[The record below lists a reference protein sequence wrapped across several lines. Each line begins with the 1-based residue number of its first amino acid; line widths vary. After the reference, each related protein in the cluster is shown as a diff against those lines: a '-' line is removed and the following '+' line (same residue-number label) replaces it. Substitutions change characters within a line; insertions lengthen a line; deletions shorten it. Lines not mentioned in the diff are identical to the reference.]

1 MPAKHTSDFFGF
13 HISVSEGLLAGL
25 EYALKNDCQT
35 VQIFAGSKLSA
46 SLKDKTKY
54 DPETRLALKKYIS
67 TNNIHLFIH
76 SVYIINMCKY
86 PASSGRSKYIHA
98 NLLHDLQL
106 ASDIGAVGVV
116 IHLGSS
122 IGNSKEDAIYNLVSN
137 ITHIV
142 ENIPRRAKL
151 ILESSSGQGN
161 QVGVSLEELHAIYSN
176 IPAKLRT
183 KIGICLDTAHIA
195 ASGVAINTLE
205 GCKSYLAE
213 FDRLFGMDK
222 LLAVHLNDNPYP
234 VGSRR
239 DVHEVIG
246 HGALFKT
253 TKNLE
258 ALEWLL
264 AILRKNKVPVILETS
279 GAGKEGSSYP
289 AQITYLRKLIH

>member
-1 MPAKHTSDFFGF
+1 MPAKHTSDLLGF
-13 HISVSEGLLAGL
+13 HISVAEGLQIGL
-25 EYALKNDCQT
+25 EYASANNCRT
-35 VQIFAGSKLSA
+35 AQIFAGSKLSA

-54 DPETRLALKKYIS
+54 DLETRLALKKYIS

-76 SVYIINMCKY
+76 SVYVINMCKY

-106 ASDIGAVGVV
+106 ASDIGAVGVI

-122 IGNSKEDAIYNLVSN
+122 IGNSKEDAIANLVSN
-137 ITHIV
+137 IIHVV
-142 ENIPRRAKL
+142 ENIPHGVKL

-161 QVGVSLEELHAIYSN
+161 QVGVSLEEFHTIYSA
-176 IPAKLRT
+176 IPAKLRA

-195 ASGVAINTLE
+195 ASGVFINTID
-205 GCKSYLAE
+205 GVKSYLAE
-213 FDRLFGMDK
+213 FNRLFGIDK
-222 LLAVHLNDNPYP
+222 LVAVHLNDNPYP

-253 TKNLE
+253 AKNLE
-258 ALEWLL
+258 ALKWLL
-264 AILRKNKVPVILETS
+264 ATLQKNKVSVILETS

-289 AQITYLRKLIH
+289 AQIAYLRKLIH